1 MEVGFGSG
9 EGASGVNEYYK
20 FIGEKEYISYTGFCR
35 ICGVSRIL
43 HVHTRMERRK
53 VIVLL
58 VATPGLWTLSM
69 LLWIRISGS

>member
-43 HVHTRMERRK
+43 HVHTRIERRK

-58 VATPGLWTLSM
+58 VGTPGLWTLSM
-69 LLWIRISGS
+69 LLWIKISGS

>member
-1 MEVGFGSG
+1 MEVDFGSG

-20 FIGEKEYISYTGFCR
+20 FIGEKEYISYTGF
-35 ICGVSRIL
+35 CGVSRIL